1 MLVRGKSLSKT
12 MSQYL
17 IDQIGATENI
27 RVWTQTEVKEIV
39 GSDRLAELVLSSNS
53 DQTTKTVPAASLFIF
68 IGALPH
74 TDWLGDTVAR
84 DPHGFILSG
93 PDISAS
99 IGAPAAEQPG
109 PRRVSAARRLRSWM
123 APTTPSADPTAQR
136 VRFMLETSLPGVFV
150 AGDARHGSIKRVASA
165 VGEGSMAVMYVHRYL
180 DAT

>member
-27 RVWTQTEVKEIV
+27 RVWTETEVKEIV
-39 GSDRLAELVLSSNS
+39 GSDRLADLVLSSNS

-93 PDISAS
+93 PDITAS
-99 IGAPAAEQPG
+99 IGAPAAERPG
-109 PRRVSAARRLRSWM
+109 PRPVSAARRLRSYN
-123 APTTPSADPTAQR
+123 
-136 VRFMLETSLPGVFV
+136 FV
-150 AGDARHGSIKRVASA
+150 
-165 VGEGSMAVMYVHRYL
+165 
-180 DAT
+180 